1 MSLDLD
7 LQVACA
13 ETSAIPSIEQLTQWT
28 ELALSGRRDTT
39 ELTIRIVDED
49 ESAALNQQYRGK
61 DGATNVLSFPADI
74 PAELELPLLGD
85 LVICKQR
92 VEQEALTQ
100 HKALFEHWAHLV
112 IHGTLHLLG
121 FDHIDNDDAE
131 EMESLEIA
139 LLSELGIANPYMPTL

>member
-74 PAELELPLLGD
+74 PAELE
-85 LVICKQR
+85 
-92 VEQEALTQ
+92 
-100 HKALFEHWAHLV
+100 
-112 IHGTLHLLG
+112 
-121 FDHIDNDDAE
+121 
-131 EMESLEIA
+131 
-139 LLSELGIANPYMPTL
+139 